1 MSRLL
6 PWHPVSFFL
15 CFFVFVPQRLYLYTH
30 KILYTMKYY
39 FYSLI
44 VIALLLAA
52 SVSIHAS
59 KKLNYKIP

>member
-1 MSRLL
+1 MASRF
-6 PWHPVSFFL
+6 VFL

-59 KKLNYKIP
+59 KN

>member
-6 PWHPVSFFL
+6 PWHPVSFFVL
-15 CFFVFVPQRLYLYTH
+15 FVFVPQRLYLYTH

-44 VIALLLAA
+44 VIALLLTA

-59 KKLNYKIP
+59 KN

>member
-1 MSRLL
+1 MSRLCHGI
-6 PWHPVSFFL
+6 PFRFFVL
-15 CFFVFVPQRLYLYTH
+15 FVFVPQRLYLYTH

-44 VIALLLAA
+44 VIALLLTA

-59 KKLNYKIP
+59 KN